1 MEQTKRGKGRPKIYS
16 EKTRSLSMQV
26 PLSSYDRLKTILE
39 YELEKYKIKK

>member
-1 MEQTKRGKGRPKIYS
+1 MEAIKRGKGRPKIYS

-39 YELEKYKIKK
+39 YELDKYKIKK